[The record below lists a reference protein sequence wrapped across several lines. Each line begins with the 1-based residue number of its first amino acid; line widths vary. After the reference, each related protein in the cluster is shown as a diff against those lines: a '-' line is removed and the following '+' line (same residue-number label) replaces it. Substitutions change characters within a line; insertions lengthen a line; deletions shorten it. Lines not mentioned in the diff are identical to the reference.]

1 MSDDRSMLLTFT
13 AVAAAGQGHFEDE
26 LLRRFIDVVEPQ
38 TVDGDVGSLTRYAVD
53 GLRTDLS

>member
-1 MSDDRSMLLTFT
+1 MLLTFT

-53 GLRTDLS
+53 SLRTDLS